1 MRLHPI
7 PSPSGPRRDRQSLV
21 GFACFAWALTL
32 GGCGAARADLLQTE
46 LRSVRE
52 ELEELKRS
60 QSAQRVQFDELRNR
74 FVVMED
80 RADTRR
86 MNQASREDNSWIPKL
101 PTVKIER
108 RPETREVVVESPRT
122 REPPARA
129 REPEVAQAEPAP
141 PELPSGGGPADD
153 LPPQDE
159 PRPRAD
165 DPVLLYQT
173 AKASYDRDDL
183 AAARVLFEQLQRLH
197 PKHDLADNALYWLG
211 ESYRRQALWLKAAQY
226 YLRVAKDYPKDNKV
240 PDALL
245 QLGHCYRELGED
257 GSATEVWQQLVRK
270 FPAEPAAKMATRR
283 LAELKG
289 TAS

>member
-1 MRLHPI
+1 M
-7 PSPSGPRRDRQSLV
+7 
-21 GFACFAWALTL
+21 TL
-32 GGCGAARADLLQTE
+32 SGCGAARVDVLQTE

-80 RADTRR
+80 RADTQR
-86 MNQASREDNSWIPKL
+86 MNRASREDNAWIPKL
-101 PTVKIER
+101 PTVKVEK
-108 RPETREVVVESPRT
+108 RPEVREVQAESPRPRGPT
-122 REPPARA
+122 PPA
-129 REPEVAQAEPAP
+129 REPEVAQAEAQ

-159 PRPRAD
+159 ARPRAD
-165 DPVLLYQT
+165 DPAMLYQT
-173 AKASYDRDDL
+173 AKALYDRDDL
-183 AAARVLFEQLQRLH
+183 AAARALFEQLHRLH

-226 YLRVAKDYPKDNKV
+226 YLRVAKDYPKENKV

-257 GSATEVWQQLVRK
+257 GSATEVWQQLMRK
-270 FPAEPAAKMATRR
+270 FPTEPAAKLATRC

-289 TAS
+289 KAS